1 MKCNAWSV
9 YIFNV
14 SSTKK
19 KRIYLIYLKYIAKI
33 LLRQL
38 SDISDKS
45 VSLIISGRSHIEG
58 TPFCCFLT
66 GVTHPSI
73 FS

>member
-1 MKCNAWSV
+1 MKCNAWSA

-38 SDISDKS
+38 SDESDKS
-45 VSLIISGRSHIEG
+45 VSLII
-58 TPFCCFLT
+58 
-66 GVTHPSI
+66 
-73 FS
+73 